1 MADERMTDEGYK
13 IDDWELYN
21 IPDENIE
28 KGQPSK
34 FKYFTAPG
42 LYTVKIVDAKY
53 YDEYTAPKKTMI
65 DTYSLTIEC
74 IEEGVNAGAR
84 AKLTYFVK
92 NEERTKF
99 NDNTLGTLR
108 SLGKALF
115 SDVFTGYVPAPG
127 NIIGGVVVADVKIS
141 KPDALERT
149 FPKVYHWQSASSD
162 FAIFSDIK
170 QYFREVKAIQ

>member
-1 MADERMTDEGYK
+1 MTDEGYK
-13 IDDWELYN
+13 IDKWALYD
-21 IPDENIE
+21 IPDEEIE
-28 KGQPSK
+28 KGQSSE
-34 FKYFTAPG
+34 FKYFTTPG

-53 YDEYTAPKKTMI
+53 YDEFTAEKKTMI
-65 DTYSLTIEC
+65 DTYSVTIEC
-74 IEEGVNAGAR
+74 IEEGANAGAR

-92 NEERTKF
+92 NEEKTKY

-115 SDVFTGYVPAPG
+115 SDAFSGYIPAPA
-127 NIIGGVVVADVKIS
+127 NIVGGVVVADVKIGNA
-141 KPDALERT
+141 DTLGRR